1 MNPSPRHDYLRNQ
14 RRRLGATARTPVVL
28 LSGLVMLA
36 GCTATGYKMAPK
48 TTPPPALLNL
58 PSTEPPIEAL
68 LHTVIIYRGPGSW
81 KRDAFWD
88 EYIVTVANRGNA
100 LVTFESASLTD
111 FQNQVAT
118 TGKNPWELEQTSRS
132 LAEKGF
138 GLAKGAAVQIGGGI
152 TVAAVGGGVGAM
164 ALSGS
169 MFSAAGVA
177 VGGALLLPA
186 FVGGTIYT
194 NVNSR
199 HAIEREFE
207 RRRLV
212 LPRVLVPG
220 QLVQGS
226 LFFRISPGP
235 KRLTLNCRVDDVPRE
250 VEIDLTPIA
259 GLHLKMPSP
268 VSALTIERR

>member
-1 MNPSPRHDYLRNQ
+1 M
-14 RRRLGATARTPVVL
+14 L